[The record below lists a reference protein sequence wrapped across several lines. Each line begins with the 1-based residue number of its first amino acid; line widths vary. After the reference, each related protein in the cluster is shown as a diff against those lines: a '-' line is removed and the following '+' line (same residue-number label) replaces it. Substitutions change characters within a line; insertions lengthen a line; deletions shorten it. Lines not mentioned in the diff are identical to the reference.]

1 MTTQYKYPSLREKMA
16 AEKKEREERYRF
28 FSRLVTKAH
37 LKAHEAVKQ
46 HTPTPMHVTDGENNW
61 VIDDGVCG
69 FAEVRLPK
77 GNTSFARWAKKNT
90 AFEKHYGGGLSLW
103 VSDYNQSMERKQV
116 YARTYAD
123 VLNRHGIDAYAT
135 SRMD

>member
-1 MTTQYKYPSLREKMA
+1 MTTQYKSLREKIS
-16 AEKKEREERYRF
+16 AETKERKKRYQF
-28 FSRLVTKAH
+28 YEQVVLEAH
-37 LKAHEAVKQ
+37 IVAHQAVKK
-46 HTPTPMHVTDGENNW
+46 HTPTPMHVTDGKNNW

-90 AFEKHYGGGLSLW
+90 AFEKHYGGGLYLW

>member
-1 MTTQYKYPSLREKMA
+1 MTTQYKYKSLREKMA
-16 AEKKEREERYRF
+16 AEKEEREERYRF

-46 HTPTPMHVTDGENNW
+46 HTPTPMHVTDGKNNW

-103 VSDYNQSMERKQV
+103 VSDYNQSMERKEV

-123 VLNRHGIDAYAT
+123 VLNRHGIEAYST

>member
-1 MTTQYKYPSLREKMA
+1 MTTQYKYKSLREKMA
-16 AEKKEREERYRF
+16 AEKEEREERYRF

-90 AFEKHYGGGLSLW
+90 PFEKHYGGGLYLW
-103 VSDYNQSMERKQV
+103 VSDYNQSMERKEV

-123 VLNRHGIDAYAT
+123 VLNRHGIDAYST

>member
-1 MTTQYKYPSLREKMA
+1 MTTQYKSLREKIA
-16 AEKKEREERYRF
+16 AETKERKERYEF
-28 FSRLVTKAH
+28 YSQVVIEAH
-37 LKAHEAVKQ
+37 FEAHEKVNQ
-46 HTPTPMHVTDGENNW
+46 HTPTPMHVTDGKNNW

-90 AFEKHYGGGLSLW
+90 PFEKHYGGGLSLW
-103 VSDYNQSMERKQV
+103 VSDYNQSMERKEL

-123 VLNRHGIDAYAT
+123 VLKRHGIEAYST

>member
-16 AEKKEREERYRF
+16 AEKEEREEKYRF
-28 FSRLVTKAH
+28 FSQLVTKAH

-61 VIDDGVCG
+61 VIDEGVCG

-103 VSDYNQSMERKQV
+103 VSDYNQSMERKEV

-123 VLNRHGIDAYAT
+123 VLNRHGIEAYST